1 MKPQYLSIV
10 ENILKN
16 LQVDVVMAAF
26 SEVEPGKVISGIQ
39 PDFYRLVLIM
49 SGEGYVVL
57 NNKRYESRP
66 GQLFLLP
73 AGCEQTFGIYDKE
86 KVSVY
91 WCHYRTNLGDAGMYE
106 NLELPAYIVPQ
117 DFDAAAELFRKMV
130 DAYSSPTLAK
140 GLLVKAALLEVI
152 SLYWEGCEILDE
164 QLAANELVTKMAAV
178 MQYIDDHL
186 GENITLDDLA
196 KVAYLHPNYFISM
209 FKSVIGQSPI
219 HYVNQRRMEMARA
232 LLVASDVSVADIAGA
247 LGMKNHYLSRLFKQ
261 ETGISPSRYRQIN
274 RKGIGL
280 PEHSSLDVQGYIKRL
295 KGAQPAAAK
304 GEETHGN
311 DE

>member
-16 LQVDVVMAAF
+16 LHVEVVMAAY
-26 SEVEPGKVISGIQ
+26 SEVEPGKVVSGIH

-49 SGEGYVVL
+49 SGEGYVQI
-57 NNKRYESRP
+57 NSRRYEARP

-86 KVSVY
+86 KVCVF
-91 WCHYRTNLGDAGMYE
+91 WCHYRINLGDAALYE
-106 NLELPAYIVPQ
+106 NLELPAYVVPQ
-117 DFDAAAELFRKMV
+117 DFDAAAALFRKMV
-130 DAYSSPTLAK
+130 DAYASPTLSK
-140 GLLVKAALLEVI
+140 GLIVKAALLEAI
-152 SLYWEGCEILDE
+152 SLYWEGCEIMDE

-178 MQYIDDHL
+178 LNYIDDHL

-232 LLVASDVSVADIAGA
+232 LLVASDVSVADIAA
-247 LGMKNHYLSRLFKQ
+247 VLGMKNHYLSRLFKQ

-274 RKGIGL
+274 RKAIGL
-280 PEHSSLDVQGYIKRL
+280 PVHSSLDVQGYIKRL
-295 KGAQPAAAK
+295 TGAQPAALK
-304 GEETHGN
+304 GEEAHGN
-311 DE
+311 DK